1 MGVFDNVTPGLNGS
15 DCHSACRSH
24 SVALVRAP
32 LMLEKVSGPKMP
44 CCKANHQE
52 VGRHHTKRESEDHPG
67 FENKDIHHK
76 KPRTRVLVTAQKE
89 HR

>member
-32 LMLEKVSGPKMP
+32 LMLEEVRGPKIP
-44 CCKANHQE
+44 SCKANHQE
-52 VGRHHTKRESEDHPG
+52 VGRYQTRGESPDSPG
-67 FENKDIHHK
+67 FES
-76 KPRTRVLVTAQKE
+76 PQ
-89 HR
+89 